1 MGLFCKLRRC
11 VDNMI
16 FSMTFGV
23 YVVAYMVKNTLNMR
37 SAGKIDCN
45 YDEKHK
51 YIYIYC
57 MIMHRILIHLYA
69 TAVVF

>member
-1 MGLFCKLRRC
+1 
-11 VDNMI
+11 MI
-16 FSMTFGV
+16 FLMTFGI

-45 YDEKHK
+45 YDEKHR
-51 YIYIYC
+51 YVYTYC
-57 MIMHRILIHLYA
+57 MIMRRILIRLHA